1 MILVIYIIGFVIVF
15 SFGLYMFTEPGPKNN
30 REAIVMAAW
39 MLCLMTFWPVAL
51 IVVLLATLLKWVSG
65 NYE

>member
-1 MILVIYIIGFVIVF
+1 MLLVIYIIGFVIMF
-15 SFGLYMFTEPGPKNN
+15 CTGLSVFTERGPKDN
-30 REAIVMAAW
+30 RDAIIMAAW

-51 IVVLLATLLKWVSG
+51 IVIFLATLLKWVAG